1 MIDIENKATRAL
13 QRMRAA
19 YDQAL
24 AGLNITSRQFV
35 VLRHFAE
42 HPDTHQQTAVDETGI
57 DRSTLAGVLDRLE
70 ERGLVSRKKS
80 KDDARAN
87 LVSLTAAGSR
97 SVERANKIIAGE
109 DARLMASLSEPNRRT
124 LATLLDR
131 IGADANQ
138 EAAA

>member
-42 HPDTHQQTAVDETGI
+42 HPDTHQQAAVDETGI

-70 ERGLVSRKKS
+70 ERGLVLRKKS

-87 LVSLTAAGSR
+87 CVSLTASGAR
-97 SVERANKIIAGE
+97 AVERADKIIAGE
-109 DARLMASLSEPNRRT
+109 DARLLAGLTEPNQRT

-131 IGADANQ
+131 IGG